1 MPFTARILHRP
12 NHRPNGRCEKV
23 PDVMDLIRRFA
34 LLFTAATTALVL
46 AGCGGEP
53 TKANAAAIVG
63 DDRVSLDSVQSEVQ
77 WLLDNVPDMQQLK
90 QEDKLGLL
98 SRHIVQTRVRHQLV
112 EAAARQQ
119 GLSADPRAIDEL
131 LQQVGGA
138 KQAPSQFG
146 VEASKVREFASD
158 YVLLQELGDHN
169 LDRISVE
176 FVGAYISGESP
187 EQTAKEKALEL
198 GRKIAADPDRA
209 KELSEEIG
217 TEVIDQSVSLRE
229 LASGQQTALLA
240 ASPLFSADEGTVVVT
255 QPSPQQGSLWLVA
268 LVEDRQVGGGSGGA
282 SGQPVPPQLL
292 AEIGIQQLAPYA
304 AEQGVEISPRFGVW
318 NQASVAI
325 AENEDAVASYL
336 LPARVASEQ

>member
-1 MPFTARILHRP
+1 
-12 NHRPNGRCEKV
+12 
-23 PDVMDLIRRFA
+23 MDLIRRFM
-34 LLFTAATTALVL
+34 LLLTAATTAIVL
-46 AGCGGEP
+46 AGCGDAP

-63 DDRVSLDSVQSEVQ
+63 DDRVSLDSVQSELQ
-77 WLLDNVPDMQQLK
+77 WLLDNVPEMRQLK
-90 QEDKLGLL
+90 QQDKLGLL
-98 SRHIVQTRVRHQLV
+98 SRHIVQTRVRHLLI
-112 EAAARQQ
+112 ETAAQQ
-119 GLSADPRAIDEL
+119 EGLSADPRAVDEL

-146 VEASKVREFASD
+146 VQASKAREFAAD
-158 YVLLQELGDHN
+158 YVLLQDLGERN

-198 GRKIAADPDRA
+198 GRKIAANPDRA
-209 KELSEEIG
+209 KELSQEIG

-268 LVEDRQVGGGSGGA
+268 LVEDRQVGGSSGGT

-292 AEIGIQQLAPYA
+292 AQIGIQQLAPYA

-325 AENEDAVASYL
+325 AENEDAVGSYL
-336 LPARVASEQ
+336 LPSRAASEQ